1 MYISCDNVERTSC
14 NKNRTLIEVIGDV
27 YKLKELP
34 IIKAIRVG
42 AQLGAYVGREA
53 GERTALRIVQKG
65 AATGPVFS
73 KEMFEYEISA
83 IRMGAQ
89 I

>member
-1 MYISCDNVERTSC
+1 MLMFDIFD
-14 NKNRTLIEVIGDV
+14 
-27 YKLKELP
+27 LP
-34 IIKAIRVG
+34 RRVKGLPLFKAVQFG
-42 AQLGAYVGREA
+42 ARA
-53 GERTALRIVQKG
+53 GEIVGQYAGEKTAAQIEAKG

-73 KEMFEYEISA
+73 QEMFDYEISA

>member
-1 MYISCDNVERTSC
+1 MFVLDIFDLPRRVKGLRPFKAGRLGYQVGSELGMITAA
-14 NKNRTLIEVIGDV
+14 KIE
-27 YKLKELP
+27 E
-34 IIKAIRVG
+34 
-42 AQLGAYVGREA
+42 
-53 GERTALRIVQKG
+53 KG

-73 KEMFEYEISA
+73 QEMFDYEISA

>member
-1 MYISCDNVERTSC
+1 MLLFDIFD
-14 NKNRTLIEVIGDV
+14 
-27 YKLKELP
+27 LP
-34 IIKAIRVG
+34 RKAKGHPTIRAIR
-42 AQLGAYVGREA
+42 LGARA
-53 GERTALRIVQKG
+53 GEIVGTYAGEQTAARIEAKG

-73 KEMFEYEISA
+73 QEMFDYEISA

>member
-1 MYISCDNVERTSC
+1 MLVLDIFD
-14 NKNRTLIEVIGDV
+14 
-27 YKLKELP
+27 LP
-34 IIKAIRVG
+34 RRVKGLPLFKAVQFSARAGKIVG
-42 AQLGAYVGREA
+42 TYA
-53 GERTALRIVQKG
+53 GEQTAARIEAEG

-73 KEMFEYEISA
+73 QEMFDYEISA

>member
-1 MYISCDNVERTSC
+1 MLMFDIFDLPRRV
-14 NKNRTLIEVIGDV
+14 KGMPVFKLI
-27 YKLKELP
+27 
-34 IIKAIRVG
+34 R
-42 AQLGAYVGREA
+42 LGARAGKIVGTYA
-53 GERTALRIVQKG
+53 GEKTAAQIEAKG

-73 KEMFEYEISA
+73 QEMFDYEISA

>member
-1 MYISCDNVERTSC
+1 MLVFDIFN
-14 NKNRTLIEVIGDV
+14 
-27 YKLKELP
+27 LP
-34 IIKAIRVG
+34 RKVKGAPLFKAVK
-42 AQLGAYVGREA
+42 LGARAGQIVGQYA
-53 GERTALRIVQKG
+53 GERTAAQIEKKG

-73 KEMFEYEISA
+73 QEMFDYEISA

>member
-1 MYISCDNVERTSC
+1 M
-14 NKNRTLIEVIGDV
+14 LVIDIFD
-27 YKLKELP
+27 LP
-34 IIKAIRVG
+34 RKVKGLPVFKAFQAG
-42 AQLGAYVGREA
+42 ARA
-53 GERTALRIVQKG
+53 GEIVGTYAGEQTAAKIEATG

-73 KEMFEYEISA
+73 QEMFKYEISA

>member
-1 MYISCDNVERTSC
+1 MLVFDILDLPRRIKGLPVFKGAEKGYRV
-14 NKNRTLIEVIGDV
+14 G
-27 YKLKELP
+27 KELGM
-34 IIKAIRVG
+34 ITA
-42 AQLGAYVGREA
+42 AQIEK
-53 GERTALRIVQKG
+53 KG

-73 KEMFEYEISA
+73 QEMFDYEISA

>member
-1 MYISCDNVERTSC
+1 MSLIGLYRT
-14 NKNRTLIEVIGDV
+14 IEGHPLLRSIQFGA
-27 YKLKELP
+27 E
-34 IIKAIRVG
+34 VG
-42 AQLGAYVGREA
+42 QIVGQFA
-53 GERTALRIVQKG
+53 GEQTAARIETKG
-65 AATGPVFS
+65 AASGPVFT

>member
-1 MYISCDNVERTSC
+1 
-14 NKNRTLIEVIGDV
+14 LIDLLLFDIFD
-27 YKLKELP
+27 LP
-34 IIKAIRVG
+34 RKVKVSPIYRAVK
-42 AQLGAYVGREA
+42 LGARAGQIVGQYA
-53 GERTALRIVQKG
+53 GEQTAARIIAEG

-73 KEMFEYEISA
+73 QEMFDYEISA

>member
-1 MYISCDNVERTSC
+1 MGLVSLYRG
-14 NKNRTLIEVIGDV
+14 IEGHPLLRSI
-27 YKLKELP
+27 
-34 IIKAIRVG
+34 
-42 AQLGAYVGREA
+42 QLGAEVGRVVGQFA
-53 GERTALRIVQKG
+53 GEQTAERIAQKG
-65 AATGPVFS
+65 AASGPVFT

>member
-1 MYISCDNVERTSC
+1 MGLVGLYRG
-14 NKNRTLIEVIGDV
+14 IEGHPLLRSIQFGARAG
-27 YKLKELP
+27 K
-34 IIKAIRVG
+34 IVG
-42 AQLGAYVGREA
+42 TYLGEQTAAQIEA
-53 GERTALRIVQKG
+53 EG

-73 KEMFEYEISA
+73 QEMFEYEISA

>member
-1 MYISCDNVERTSC
+1 MLMFDIFDLPRRVKGLPLFKAVQFGARAGKIVGTYMGEQTAAQ
-14 NKNRTLIEVIGDV
+14 IE
-27 YKLKELP
+27 
-34 IIKAIRVG
+34 A
-42 AQLGAYVGREA
+42 
-53 GERTALRIVQKG
+53 KG

-73 KEMFEYEISA
+73 QEMFEYEVSA

>member
-1 MYISCDNVERTSC
+1 MPVF
-14 NKNRTLIEVIGDV
+14 KLI
-27 YKLKELP
+27 
-34 IIKAIRVG
+34 R
-42 AQLGAYVGREA
+42 LGARAGQIVGTYMGEQTAAQIEA
-53 GERTALRIVQKG
+53 KG

-73 KEMFEYEISA
+73 QEMFEYEISA

>member
-1 MYISCDNVERTSC
+1 M
-14 NKNRTLIEVIGDV
+14 LIGLWRGIEGHPLLRSI
-27 YKLKELP
+27 
-34 IIKAIRVG
+34 
-42 AQLGAYVGREA
+42 QLGAEVGQAVGQYLGEQTAAQIEA
-53 GERTALRIVQKG
+53 EG

-73 KEMFEYEISA
+73 QEMFDYEISA